1 MSILTPR
8 SMFESMEYKVRYMGG
23 VVEWVAS
30 RRGEPEV
37 PSSSP
42 AEKAADFSV
51 IAEWL
56 KITNMLF

>member
-1 MSILTPR
+1 MK
-8 SMFESMEYKVRYMGG
+8 ESMAG

-30 RRGEPEV
+30 PRGELEV
-37 PSSSP
+37 QSSSP
-42 AEKAADFSV
+42 AKKAADFSV